1 MLLRILFRAIDLTDS
16 RYVIRMLPKAH
27 QTLVL
32 QPEAAESLP
41 PFIDSSNLKVYDFLA
56 FALLAF
62 FAGLLSLAAAAV
74 ASSAAAGLAFL
85 FDGLLMDLKAM
96 GDSAMT

>member
-56 FALLAF
+56 FALPA